1 MANSGTNQVTHIEI
15 VGDVK
20 TVLDK
25 ASAKKTSEEL
35 KKILELH
42 QKALWEGMDH
52 RGKQAAYE
60 KLFGFSEK
68 ELKRQKFFGSLKET
82 LSGIGNV
89 AKTVAVSL
97 GSGTK
102 NAIGGAMKQVADK
115 VKETTKHFN
124 GFFAAI
130 KRIAVYRANRW
141 ALKEI
146 VQGFQEG
153 IQNAYQWSVITGNQF
168 AKSMDMM
175 ATSALYLKNSL
186 GAMTMPLVN
195 VLAPILDALI
205 DKFVALINVV
215 NQFIAT
221 ITGAT
226 SWTRA
231 LKYPKEYAD
240 AVGGAVK
247 EIKNQLLGFDELNIL
262 KAPNAG
268 GGASALDYSSMF
280 ENMTLSIKNLDFA
293 KKIKEAIKEA
303 RWGDVGKYIAEKFN
317 EMIGNIPAIDFAKA
331 LGEKVNNAISLIH
344 SLLVEADFHEVGVK
358 IGEFMSNLKLNWAQI
373 AGSWVRWKTNILDT
387 LLGLIEGVN
396 WKNVGKAI
404 GDAIAGLF
412 EEFANWLSQVNWYQK
427 GQEFTTAILDII
439 SNVDWSRVASA
450 IWEALKGALNA
461 ALGLLNG
468 ALSQVEF
475 DQYGQ
480 VHLTSSNPYYN
491 TNTSGVSGAVAGAS
505 GRPRNPDPM
514 GLFAN
519 GGYPRMGSL
528 FVAGEQGA
536 ELVGQIGGR
545 TGVMN
550 ADQMANSLANAN
562 EMVVETLVS
571 VGNAIVSAINRKD
584 MSLNVNDVRRALNS
598 SNLRYGV

>member
-1 MANSGTNQVTHIEI
+1 MANSGTEKVTHIQI
-15 VGDVK
+15 VGEVK

-68 ELKRQKFFGSLKET
+68 DLKRQKFFGSLKET
-82 LSGIGNV
+82 LSGVGNV

-97 GSGTK
+97 GSSTK
-102 NAIGGAMKQVADK
+102 NAIGSAMQNVADK

-124 GFFAAI
+124 GFFSAI
-130 KRIAVYRANRW
+130 KRIAVYRAIRW

-168 AKSMDMM
+168 ARSMDMM

-195 VLAPILDALI
+195 VLAPILDALV

-262 KAPNAG
+262 KAPSAG
-268 GGASALDYSSMF
+268 GGGAALDYSSMF

-317 EMIGNIPAIDFAKA
+317 EMVGSIDAKLFSEE
-331 LGEKVNNAISLIH
+331 LGKKINNAISLVH
-344 SLLVEADFHEVGVK
+344 TLLVEADFHEVGVK

-373 AGSWVRWKTNILDT
+373 SGSWIRWKTNILDT

-396 WKNVGKAI
+396 WGNVGRSI
-404 GDAIAGLF
+404 GNFISGLF
-412 EEFANWLSQVNWYQK
+412 NEFSSWLAQVNWYQK
-427 GQEFTTAILDII
+427 GIEFTNAIKSLIA
-439 SNVDWSRVASA
+439 NVDWAAVARA
-450 IWEALKGALNA
+450 IWQALKGALNA

-475 DQYGQ
+475 DRYGQ
-480 VHLTSSNPYYN
+480 ASLTSTNPYNSSSN
-491 TNTSGVSGAVAGAS
+491 TSGAVAGALA
-505 GRPRNPDPM
+505 GVPRNPDPM

-519 GGYPRMGSL
+519 GGYPRMGSV

-571 VGNAIVSAINRKD
+571 VGNAIVGAINRKD
-584 MSLNVNDVRRALNS
+584 MSLNINDVRRALNS